1 MRMGVLAVAAVG
13 ALAAA
18 VPAPGG
24 AVAQGARAPV
34 IDAPSAKALAEQ
46 GGVLVDI
53 RTPMELRQSG
63 TPVGAVH
70 VPIQGDDMVLRNS
83 FPDEVLKAAGGD
95 AGRPVALIDA
105 NGKRSDRAAQILA
118 GRGFGQVLS
127 VGEGLFG
134 SNLGPGW
141 VTRGL
146 PVEPCKAC

>member
-1 MRMGVLAVAAVG
+1 MRMGVVAA
-13 ALAAA
+13 AAA
-18 VPAPGG
+18 VLAATVLAPGG
-24 AVAQGARAPV
+24 AAAQGGGAPV

-63 TPVGAVH
+63 TPAGAVH

-95 AGRPVALIDA
+95 AMRPVALIDA
-105 NGKRSDRAAQILA
+105 NGKRSGRAAQILA

-146 PVEPCKAC
+146 PVEPCQAC